1 MVPQDPSRVPE
12 TSPNEQIGNTR
23 PLLHAQRS
31 SQTQNLPQ
39 KEQSNLFSKFLDNNN
54 PRLV

>member
-1 MVPQDPSRVPE
+1 VPE

-39 KEQSNLFSKFLDNNN
+39 KSKLILFEIF
-54 PRLV
+54 RQQ